1 MLLVLNRGR
10 SKTHA
15 KDSLITLT
23 FVRKTV
29 SFGLFVMCLCA
40 FLCNAEHLPFITGRW
55 NIEDLSPLPSINTVA
70 RTLAG
75 WTILFRWCHWRQ
87 FAKWQ
92 PVSGALASPR
102 KRSAVGHDSPY
113 LLVSIERM
121 FQGQI
126 QLRPSCVP
134 LLPVWVFS
142 RYSDFLPHS
151 EKTWAL
157 SWLETFDCSY
167 VWVSEW
173 SGVYMQRLL
182 E

>member
-1 MLLVLNRGR
+1 MLLVLNGGR

-23 FVRKTV
+23 FVTKTV

-55 NIEDLSPLPSINTVA
+55 NIEDLSPLPSINTEA
-70 RTLAG
+70 WTLAG
-75 WTILFRWCHWRQ
+75 CTFLFRWCHWRQ
-87 FAKWQ
+87 FGKRQ
-92 PVSGALASPR
+92 SVGGALANPR
-102 KRSAVGHDSPY
+102 KRSAVGHKSHY

-134 LLPVWVFS
+134 LMPVWVFS
-142 RYSDFLPHS
+142 RYSGFLPHP
-151 EKTWAL
+151 EKH
-157 SWLETFDCSY
+157 EH
-167 VWVSEW
+167 
-173 SGVYMQRLL
+173 
-182 E
+182 